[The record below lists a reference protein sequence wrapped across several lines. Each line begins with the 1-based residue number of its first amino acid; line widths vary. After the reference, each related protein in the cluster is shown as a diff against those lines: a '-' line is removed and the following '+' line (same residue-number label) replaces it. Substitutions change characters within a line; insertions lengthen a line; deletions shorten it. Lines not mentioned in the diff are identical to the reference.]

1 MTELTVRCES
11 LKIIECSSACIEYEI
26 AAGSRPEA
34 ETDFRY
40 FMQTLTGSELL
51 AYGEMILK

>member
-1 MTELTVRCES
+1 MSEPQVRCES
-11 LKIIECSSACIEYEI
+11 LKTEEHSSAGIEVEI
-26 AAGSRPEA
+26 SSGLPAET

-40 FMQTLTGSELL
+40 FMQTLTGSEFL